1 MRHDPLSSLRVGW
14 ARSTRYTLTPERVPF
29 SARLTQ
35 RYRLP
40 GVCQREDRVLAAW
53 YRALGSPRTGKVY
66 DDDYQAP
73 TIDSSDSAAPLSGCR
88 TRRSRRGTRSMIDRL
103 MIISGVILAGTCLPA
118 QAQMTLDVSK
128 ITCDQFVGYKIT
140 NPRNIALW
148 LSGYY
153 NGKRGNTIIDTQEL
167 EQNSEKVQDYCRLNP
182 KMPVMQA
189 VEAVFDLR

>member
-1 MRHDPLSSLRVGW
+1 
-14 ARSTRYTLTPERVPF
+14 
-29 SARLTQ
+29 
-35 RYRLP
+35 
-40 GVCQREDRVLAAW
+40 
-53 YRALGSPRTGKVY
+53 
-66 DDDYQAP
+66 
-73 TIDSSDSAAPLSGCR
+73 
-88 TRRSRRGTRSMIDRL
+88 MIDRL
-103 MIISGVILAGTCLPA
+103 IIISGVILAGTCLTA

-167 EQNSEKVQDYCRLNP
+167 EENSQKLQDYCRLNP

-189 VEAVFDLR
+189 VEAVFGLR